1 MPLTREEVQ
10 EKWILWS
17 LQKKDK
23 EKVRKRMEFERR
35 KSRKEKQHKPPLA
48 DLAFRPTSSEGN
60 FLITWD

>member
-17 LQKKDK
+17 LQKTDK
-23 EKVRKRMEFERR
+23 EKVRKRMEYERR
-35 KSRKEKQHKPPLA
+35 KNRKEKQQKPKLA
-48 DLAFRPTSSEGN
+48 DLAFRPQTSEGD